1 MATKHQKIFFM
12 HLLYGIKKNCALLVF
27 NWQKY
32 VPKKKLL
39 HLSHITKKR
48 TKTKQNKQTNKK
60 KTTEHNILLLMC
72 LTD

>member
-1 MATKHQKIFFM
+1 MY
-12 HLLYGIKKNCALLVF
+12 LLYGIKKQKFCALLVF

-39 HLSHITKKR
+39 HLSHITKKQ
-48 TKTKQNKQTNKK
+48 TKNETNEQTKK
-60 KTTEHNILLLMC
+60 TEHNTLLLMC